1 MNFKEF
7 MKELDGELKHVY
19 LLSGKENFY
28 IDKAREKIF
37 SKLKVP
43 RQDVF
48 TIDYKEK
55 MPLSEVVN
63 AIDTSPL
70 FSSLNVVLVRNAT
83 FFSAEGKTDSLENC
97 LKDMLPSSYVIFVV
111 ESADKRR
118 KLYKAVAKIGAML
131 EAEPLRAWQ
140 IGDWLD
146 EKLKSIGKTMN
157 GQARKFFSER
167 VEILP
172 EISLW
177 YLENELNKVA
187 DYVSGKE
194 ITAADLQ
201 RIMTEPPELSNF
213 AIIDAINAKQT
224 EKAIHILRNQ
234 LRDVYKAPLIIGLL
248 VRHVRQLMLAKFHLK
263 RGMTSKEL
271 VRPLEVASPFI
282 AQKIGDAARSYTPK
296 ILEET
301 FLELSDLDFDIKFG
315 RAGVEAIERIVL
327 KLCRR

>member
-1 MNFKEF
+1 

-28 IDKAREKIF
+28 IDKAREKIL
-37 SKLKVP
+37 SKLKIS

-48 TIDYKEK
+48 NIEYKEK
-55 MPLSEVVN
+55 MPLSEVIN

-70 FSSLNVVLVRNAT
+70 FSPLNVVVVRNAT
-83 FFSAEGKTDSLENC
+83 FFSADGKFDALENS
-97 LKDMLPSSYVIFVV
+97 LINILPSSYVIFIV

-118 KLYKAVAKIGAML
+118 KLYKAVSKIGATL
-131 EAEPLRAWQ
+131 EAEQLRSWQ
-140 IGDWLD
+140 IGEWLE

-157 GQARKFFSER
+157 GAARKFFSER
-167 VEILP
+167 VEMLP

-177 YLENELNKVA
+177 YLENEFDKVA
-187 DYVSGKE
+187 AYVGGRE
-194 ITAADLQ
+194 ITATDLQ
-201 RIMTEPPELSNF
+201 RMLAEPPELSNF

-224 EKAIHILRNQ
+224 DKALLILRNQ
-234 LRDVYKAPLIIGLL
+234 LRDIYKAPLIISLL
-248 VRHVRQLMLAKFHLK
+248 VRHIRQLMLAKFHLK
-263 RGMTSKEL
+263 RGMKLKEL

-282 AQKIGDAARSYTPK
+282 AQKIGDASRSYTPK

-301 FLELSDLDFDIKFG
+301 FLELADVDFDFKFG
-315 RAGVEAIERIVL
+315 RAGTEALERIVV

>member
-28 IDKAREKIF
+28 IDKAREKIL
-37 SKLKVP
+37 SKLKIS

-48 TIDYKEK
+48 NIEYKEK
-55 MPLSEVVN
+55 MPLSEVIN

-70 FSSLNVVLVRNAT
+70 FSPLNVVVVRNAT
-83 FFSAEGKTDSLENC
+83 FFSADGKFDALENS
-97 LKDMLPSSYVIFVV
+97 LTNILPSSYVIFIA

-118 KLYKAVAKIGAML
+118 KLYKAVAKIGATL
-131 EAEPLRAWQ
+131 EAEQLRSWQ
-140 IGDWLD
+140 IGEWLE

-157 GQARKFFSER
+157 GAARKFFSER
-167 VEILP
+167 VEMLP

-177 YLENELNKVA
+177 YLENEFDKVA
-187 DYVSGKE
+187 AYVGGRE
-194 ITAADLQ
+194 ITATDLQ
-201 RIMTEPPELSNF
+201 RMLAEPPELSNF

-224 EKAIHILRNQ
+224 EKALLILRNQ
-234 LRDVYKAPLIIGLL
+234 LRDIYKAPLIIGLL
-248 VRHVRQLMLAKFHLK
+248 VRHIRQLMLAKFHLK
-263 RGMTSKEL
+263 RGMKSREL

-282 AQKIGDAARSYTPK
+282 AQKIGDASRSYTPK

-301 FLELSDLDFDIKFG
+301 FLELADVDFDFKFG
-315 RAGVEAIERIVL
+315 RAGAEALERIVV

>member
-1 MNFKEF
+1 

-28 IDKAREKIF
+28 IDMAREKIL
-37 SKLKVP
+37 SKLKIS

-48 TIDYKEK
+48 NIEYKEK
-55 MPLSEVVN
+55 MPLSEVIN

-70 FSSLNVVLVRNAT
+70 FSPLNVVVVRNAT
-83 FFSAEGKTDSLENC
+83 FFSADGKFDALENS
-97 LKDMLPSSYVIFVV
+97 LTNILPSSYVIFIA

-118 KLYKAVAKIGAML
+118 KLYKAVAKIGATL
-131 EAEPLRAWQ
+131 EAEQLRSWQ
-140 IGDWLD
+140 IGEWLE

-157 GQARKFFSER
+157 GAARKFFSER
-167 VEILP
+167 VEMLP

-177 YLENELNKVA
+177 YLENEFDKVSA
-187 DYVSGKE
+187 YVGGRE
-194 ITAADLQ
+194 ITATDLQ
-201 RIMTEPPELSNF
+201 RMLAEPPELSNF

-224 EKAIHILRNQ
+224 EKALLILRNQ
-234 LRDVYKAPLIIGLL
+234 LRDIYKAPLIIGLL
-248 VRHVRQLMLAKFHLK
+248 VRHIRQLMLAKFHLK
-263 RGMTSKEL
+263 RGMKSREL

-282 AQKIGDAARSYTPK
+282 AQKIGDASRSYTPK

-301 FLELSDLDFDIKFG
+301 FLELADVDFDFKFG
-315 RAGVEAIERIVL
+315 RAGAEALERIVV

>member
-1 MNFKEF
+1 

-28 IDKAREKIF
+28 IDKAREKIL
-37 SKLKVP
+37 SKLKIS

-48 TIDYKEK
+48 TIEYKDK

-70 FSSLNVVLVRNAT
+70 FSPLNVVVVRNAT
-83 FFSAEGKTDSLENC
+83 FFSADEKFDALENA
-97 LKDMLPSSYVIFVV
+97 LTNILPSSYVIFIA

-118 KLYKAVAKIGAML
+118 KIYKTVAKIGATL
-131 EAEPLRAWQ
+131 EAEQLRSWQ
-140 IGDWLD
+140 IGEWLD

-157 GQARKFFSER
+157 GQARKYFSER
-167 VEILP
+167 VEMLP

-177 YLENELNKVA
+177 YLENELDKVA
-187 DYVSGKE
+187 AYVGGRD
-194 ITAADLQ
+194 ITATDLQ
-201 RIMTEPPELSNF
+201 RIMAEPPELSNF

-224 EKAIHILRNQ
+224 EKALLILRNQ
-234 LRDVYKAPLIIGLL
+234 LRDIYKAPLIIGLL
-248 VRHVRQLMLAKFHLK
+248 VRHIRQLMLAKFHLK
-263 RGMTSKEL
+263 RGMQSKEL
-271 VRPLEVASPFI
+271 TRPLEVASPFI
-282 AQKIGDAARSYTPK
+282 AQKIGDASRSYTPK

-301 FLELSDLDFDIKFG
+301 FLELADVDFDFKFG
-315 RAGVEAIERIVL
+315 RAGAEALEKIVV

>member
-1 MNFKEF
+1 

-28 IDKAREKIF
+28 IDKAREKIL
-37 SKLKVP
+37 SKLKIL

-48 TIDYKEK
+48 YIDYKDK

-70 FSSLNVVLVRNAT
+70 FSPLNVVVVRNAT
-83 FFSAEGKTDSLENC
+83 FFSADEKFDALENA
-97 LKDMLPSSYVIFVV
+97 LTNILPSSYVIFIT

-118 KLYKAVAKIGAML
+118 KIYKTVAKIGATL
-131 EAEPLRAWQ
+131 EAEQLRSWQ
-140 IGDWLD
+140 IGEWLD

-157 GQARKFFSER
+157 GQARKYFSER
-167 VEILP
+167 VEMLP

-177 YLENELNKVA
+177 YLENELDKVA
-187 DYVSGKE
+187 AYVGGRD
-194 ITAADLQ
+194 ITATDLQ
-201 RIMTEPPELSNF
+201 RIMAEPPELSNF

-224 EKAIHILRNQ
+224 EKALLILRNQ
-234 LRDVYKAPLIIGLL
+234 LRDIYKAPLIIGLL
-248 VRHVRQLMLAKFHLK
+248 VRHIRQLMLAKFHLK
-263 RGMTSKEL
+263 RGMQSKEL
-271 VRPLEVASPFI
+271 ARPLEVASPFI
-282 AQKIGDAARSYTPK
+282 AQKIGDASRSYTPK

-301 FLELSDLDFDIKFG
+301 FLELADVDFNFKFG
-315 RAGVEAIERIVL
+315 RAGAEAIEKIVV

>member
-1 MNFKEF
+1 

-28 IDKAREKIF
+28 IDKAREKIL
-37 SKLKVP
+37 SKLKIS

-48 TIDYKEK
+48 TIEYKDK

-70 FSSLNVVLVRNAT
+70 FSPLNVVIVRNAT
-83 FFSAEGKTDSLENC
+83 FFSADEKFDALENA
-97 LKDMLPSSYVIFVV
+97 LTNILPSSYVIFIT

-118 KLYKAVAKIGAML
+118 KIYKTVAKIGATL
-131 EAEPLRAWQ
+131 EAEQLRSWQ
-140 IGDWLD
+140 IGEWLD

-157 GQARKFFSER
+157 GQARKYFTER
-167 VEILP
+167 VEMLP

-177 YLENELNKVA
+177 YLENELDKVA
-187 DYVSGKE
+187 AYVGGRD
-194 ITAADLQ
+194 ITATDLQ
-201 RIMTEPPELSNF
+201 RIMAEPPELSNF

-224 EKAIHILRNQ
+224 EKALLILRNQ
-234 LRDVYKAPLIIGLL
+234 LRDIYKAPLIIGLL
-248 VRHVRQLMLAKFHLK
+248 VRHIRQLMLAKFHLK
-263 RGMTSKEL
+263 RGMQSKEL
-271 VRPLEVASPFI
+271 TRPLEVASPFI
-282 AQKIGDAARSYTPK
+282 AQKIGDASRSYTPK

-301 FLELSDLDFDIKFG
+301 FLELADVDFNFKFG
-315 RAGVEAIERIVL
+315 RAGAEAIEKIVV

>member
-1 MNFKEF
+1 

-28 IDKAREKIF
+28 IDKAREKIL
-37 SKLKVP
+37 SKLKIS

-48 TIDYKEK
+48 NIDYKEK
-55 MPLSEVVN
+55 MPLSEVIN

-70 FSSLNVVLVRNAT
+70 FSPLNVVVVRNAT
-83 FFSAEGKTDSLENC
+83 FFSAEGKFDALENS
-97 LKDMLPSSYVIFVV
+97 LTNILPSSYVIFIA

-118 KLYKAVAKIGAML
+118 KLYKAVAKFGETL
-131 EAEPLRAWQ
+131 EAEQLRSWQ
-140 IGDWLD
+140 IGEWLD

-157 GQARKFFSER
+157 VAARKVFSER
-167 VEILP
+167 VEMLP

-177 YLENELNKVA
+177 YLENELDKVA
-187 DYVSGKE
+187 AYVGGRE
-194 ITAADLQ
+194 ITSTDLQ
-201 RIMTEPPELSNF
+201 RIMAEPPELSNF

-224 EKAIHILRNQ
+224 EKALLILRNQ
-234 LRDVYKAPLIIGLL
+234 LRDIYKAPLIIGLL

-263 RGMTSKEL
+263 RGMKSKEL
-271 VRPLEVASPFI
+271 ARPLEVSSPFI
-282 AQKIGDAARSYTPK
+282 AQKIGDISRSYTPK

-301 FLELSDLDFDIKFG
+301 FLELADVDFDFKFG
-315 RAGVEAIERIVL
+315 RAGAEALERIVV

>member
-28 IDKAREKIF
+28 IDKAREKIL
-37 SKLKVP
+37 SKLKIS

-48 TIDYKEK
+48 NIEYKEK
-55 MPLSEVVN
+55 MPLSEVIN

-70 FSSLNVVLVRNAT
+70 FSPLNVVVVRNAT
-83 FFSAEGKTDSLENC
+83 FFSADGKFDALENS
-97 LKDMLPSSYVIFVV
+97 LTNILPSSYVIFIA

-118 KLYKAVAKIGAML
+118 KLYKAVAKIGATL
-131 EAEPLRAWQ
+131 EAEQLRSWQ
-140 IGDWLD
+140 IGEWLE

-157 GQARKFFSER
+157 GAARKFFSER
-167 VEILP
+167 VEMLP

-177 YLENELNKVA
+177 YLENEFDKVSA
-187 DYVSGKE
+187 YVGGRE
-194 ITAADLQ
+194 ITATDLQ
-201 RIMTEPPELSNF
+201 RMLAEPPELSNF

-224 EKAIHILRNQ
+224 EKALLILRNQ
-234 LRDVYKAPLIIGLL
+234 LRDIYKAPLIIGLL
-248 VRHVRQLMLAKFHLK
+248 VRHIRQLMLAKFHLK
-263 RGMTSKEL
+263 RGMKSREL

-282 AQKIGDAARSYTPK
+282 AQKIGDASRSYTPK

-301 FLELSDLDFDIKFG
+301 FLELADVDFDFKFG
-315 RAGVEAIERIVL
+315 RAGAEALERIVV

>member
-1 MNFKEF
+1 

-28 IDKAREKIF
+28 IDKAREKIL
-37 SKLKVP
+37 SKLKIS

-48 TIDYKEK
+48 TIEYKDK

-70 FSSLNVVLVRNAT
+70 FSPLNVVIVRNAT
-83 FFSAEGKTDSLENC
+83 FFSADEKFDALENA
-97 LKDMLPSSYVIFVV
+97 LTNILPSSYVIFIT

-118 KLYKAVAKIGAML
+118 KIYKTVAKIGATL
-131 EAEPLRAWQ
+131 EAEQLRSWQ
-140 IGDWLD
+140 IGEWLD

-157 GQARKFFSER
+157 GQARKYFSER
-167 VEILP
+167 VEMLP

-177 YLENELNKVA
+177 YLENELDKVA
-187 DYVSGKE
+187 AYVGGRD
-194 ITAADLQ
+194 ITSIDLQ
-201 RIMTEPPELSNF
+201 RIMAEPPELSNF

-224 EKAIHILRNQ
+224 EKALLILRNQ
-234 LRDVYKAPLIIGLL
+234 LRDIYKAPLIIGLL
-248 VRHVRQLMLAKFHLK
+248 VRHIRQLMLAKFHLK
-263 RGMTSKEL
+263 RGMQSKEL
-271 VRPLEVASPFI
+271 ARPLEVASPFI
-282 AQKIGDAARSYTPK
+282 AQKIGDASRSYTPK

-301 FLELSDLDFDIKFG
+301 FLELADVDFDFKFG
-315 RAGVEAIERIVL
+315 RAGAEAIEKIVV

>member
-1 MNFKEF
+1 

-28 IDKAREKIF
+28 IDMAREKIL
-37 SKLKVP
+37 SKLKIS

-48 TIDYKEK
+48 NIEYKEK
-55 MPLSEVVN
+55 MPLSEVIN

-70 FSSLNVVLVRNAT
+70 FSPLNVVVVRNAT
-83 FFSAEGKTDSLENC
+83 FFSADIKTDALENS
-97 LKDMLPSSYVIFVV
+97 LMNILPSSYVIFIV

-118 KLYKAVAKIGAML
+118 KLYKAVSKIGAML
-131 EAEPLRAWQ
+131 EAEQIRSWQ
-140 IGDWLD
+140 IGEWLD

-157 GQARKFFSER
+157 GAARKFFSER
-167 VEILP
+167 VEMLP

-177 YLENELNKVA
+177 YLENELDKVA
-187 DYVSGKE
+187 AYVGGRE
-194 ITAADLQ
+194 INATDLQ
-201 RIMTEPPELSNF
+201 RIMAEPPELSNF

-224 EKAIHILRNQ
+224 DKALLILRNQ
-234 LRDVYKAPLIIGLL
+234 LRDIYKAPLIIGLL

-263 RGMTSKEL
+263 RGMKSKEL
-271 VRPLEVASPFI
+271 ARPLEVASPFI
-282 AQKIGDAARSYTPK
+282 AQKIGDASRSYTPK

-301 FLELSDLDFDIKFG
+301 FLELADVDFDFKFG
-315 RAGVEAIERIVL
+315 RAGAEALERIVV